1 MLQQRDEKKIN
12 NEKYTHI
19 HTRTESSTL
28 YRKTRGRG
36 GNIIIIIINK

>member
-28 YRKTRGRG
+28 YRKREEG
-36 GNIIIIIINK
+36 GAI